1 MQEDLKEIAGLDLT
15 VEEGN
20 APASSNDIY
29 IESQTDD
36 TYGVGDEGYLLK
48 TDDEG
53 VHILCTYL
61 YRMSVRNDHGGAD
74 PGSGRGQQ
82 NSSKR
87 YYERLSGL

>member
-1 MQEDLKEIAGLDLT
+1 MQEDLKGNRRT
-15 VEEGN
+15 GSYCRRGN

-53 VHILCTYL
+53 VHIYAPTYTGCL
-61 YRMSVRNDHGGAD
+61 YGTITVEQILDQAEDNRTVPKGIT
-74 PGSGRGQQ
+74 
-82 NSSKR
+82 
-87 YYERLSGL
+87 RLSGL